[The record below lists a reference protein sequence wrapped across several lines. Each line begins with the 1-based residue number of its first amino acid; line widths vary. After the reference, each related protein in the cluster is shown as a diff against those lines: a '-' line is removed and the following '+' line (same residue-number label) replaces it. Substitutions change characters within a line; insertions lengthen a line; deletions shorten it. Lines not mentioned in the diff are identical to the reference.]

1 MFLRYFLHSVTT
13 SKILISGIPLQ
24 TRFEDIEPLLKP
36 YGIVKQCEAISSK
49 DQNTQTV
56 HITFEN
62 PEQAQR
68 YINPNKHKKQKSQTR
83 NRIEIEKKQ
92 NPSLDIHNIT
102 EHSITIS
109 ECWVQSNFS
118 KNVATLERFDCVA
131 EIFKWIVKCIQHVV
145 DNPM

>member
-13 SKILISGIPLQ
+13 SKILISGIPMQ

-68 YINPNKHKKQKSQTR
+68 YILKTTHLKLLLFT
-83 NRIEIEKKQ
+83 
-92 NPSLDIHNIT
+92 
-102 EHSITIS
+102 
-109 ECWVQSNFS
+109 
-118 KNVATLERFDCVA
+118 
-131 EIFKWIVKCIQHVV
+131 
-145 DNPM
+145 

>member
-1 MFLRYFLHSVTT
+1 VFLRYFLHSVTT
-13 SKILISGIPLQ
+13 SKILISGIPMQ

-68 YINPNKHKKQKSQTR
+68 YIPKTTHFKTIHLIQKLSKGLFFQPSTR
-83 NRIEIEKKQ
+83 SHVE
-92 NPSLDIHNIT
+92 PL
-102 EHSITIS
+102 IS
-109 ECWVQSNFS
+109 SVRRG
-118 KNVATLERFDCVA
+118 KN
-131 EIFKWIVKCIQHVV
+131 
-145 DNPM
+145 

>member
-1 MFLRYFLHSVTT
+1 MHFYFLFSMFFVLSLTPFLSVYSCLTFLVSIFFFFVLCVFLRYFLHSVTT

-68 YINPNKHKKQKSQTR
+68 YINPNKHKTKNQKSR
-83 NRIEIEKKQ
+83 NRNRKK
-92 NPSLDIHNIT
+92 NPPPLLSMST
-102 EHSITIS
+102 T
-109 ECWVQSNFS
+109 
-118 KNVATLERFDCVA
+118 
-131 EIFKWIVKCIQHVV
+131 
-145 DNPM
+145 

>member
-1 MFLRYFLHSVTT
+1 MFFVLFLTLFLSVYSCLTFLVSIFFFFVLCVFLRYFLHSVTT

-68 YINPNKHKKQKSQTR
+68 YINPNKHKKKKISKQKSKS
-83 NRIEIEKKQ
+83 EKT
-92 NPSLDIHNIT
+92 PPFL
-102 EHSITIS
+102 SIST
-109 ECWVQSNFS
+109 
-118 KNVATLERFDCVA
+118 T
-131 EIFKWIVKCIQHVV
+131 
-145 DNPM
+145 

>member
-1 MFLRYFLHSVTT
+1 MHFYFLFSMFFVLFLTLFLSVYSCLTFLVSIFFFFVLCVFLRYFLHSVTT

-68 YINPNKHKKQKSQTR
+68 YINPNKDKKKISKQKSKS
-83 NRIEIEKKQ
+83 EKT
-92 NPSLDIHNIT
+92 PPFL
-102 EHSITIS
+102 SIST
-109 ECWVQSNFS
+109 
-118 KNVATLERFDCVA
+118 T
-131 EIFKWIVKCIQHVV
+131 
-145 DNPM
+145 